1 MRITETFT
9 VACPPEDVFAYMVE
23 PENLAKW
30 QTIKTFVT
38 PLSDGE
44 PRLGYRVREGNRV
57 GLRRWEQVVEFVEF
71 EPGRAFGVRV
81 IEGPPSSGRW
91 VFEPDGEGTRVRF
104 EAEFRAPRLLA
115 PVLKPVMR
123 RQFRTYHRRLR
134 DQVEPPR

>member
-30 QTIKTFVT
+30 QTTKTFVT
-38 PLSDGE
+38 PIGQGA

-57 GLRRWEQVVEFVEF
+57 GPRRWEQVVEFVEF

-81 IEGPPSSGRW
+81 VEGPPSGGRW
-91 VFEPDGEGTRVRF
+91 EFEPDGEGTRVRF
-104 EAEFRAPRLLA
+104 AAEFEAPRLLA
-115 PVLKPVMR
+115 PVLEPVMR
-123 RQFRTYHRRLR
+123 RQFRGYHRRLR
-134 DQVEPPR
+134 DQVER